1 MQNIV
6 TINDK
11 QYNLLYELGKG
22 ASGKVYKAQY
32 LNQFYA
38 IKRQEYFGEG
48 ELEFYE
54 QLVQQNFKKCKN
66 LIQIY
71 DFSKIGRFSYVV
83 MELGDYSLY
92 DALEQNKIDQKNIR
106 YIIKQIAQ
114 GIKEL
119 HEMGL
124 AHRDLKPENI
134 LVQTIFSEQQ
144 SQQVYKICDFG
155 VVKNA
160 SKLVTKSV
168 GTPYYL
174 APEVI
179 SNNQN
184 SYSKEC
190 DIWSF
195 GVLIYEILTKK
206 LLFQAKT
213 IENITDA
220 ILKATDNRIAM
231 LVDELNIQADYKEL
245 LKNMLKVNAQERYNI
260 DQVLETLKPQSRSTS
275 RQRQNNFV
283 QQFPP
288 VNNISIRGFP
298 QNRQI
303 QASTSPLQQLK
314 NQNTTSQI
322 PTIKNPEQKRGNQ
335 MYNAQQLKQV
345 QKNI

>member
-1 MQNIV
+1 MIQNV
-6 TINDK
+6 TINNK
-11 QYNLLYELGKG
+11 QYNLLFELGKG
-22 ASGKVYKAQY
+22 AAGKVYKAQY
-32 LNQFYA
+32 QNQFYA
-38 IKRQEYFGEG
+38 IKKQEYFGEG
-48 ELEFYE
+48 ELEFYG

-71 DFSKIGRFSYVV
+71 DFQQIGRFSYVV
-83 MELGDYSLY
+83 MELGDFSLY

-106 YIIKQIAQ
+106 YIIKQIAS

-134 LVQTIFSEQQ
+134 LIQTIFSEQQ

-155 VVKNA
+155 VVKNTQ
-160 SKLVTKSV
+160 KLVTKQV

-179 SNNQN
+179 SNNKN

-206 LLFQAKT
+206 LMFQGKT
-213 IENITDA
+213 INDITNAILNITDNG
-220 ILKATDNRIAM
+220 IEM
-231 LVDELNIQADYKEL
+231 LINQLYIEPDYREL
-245 LKNMLKVNAQERYNI
+245 LKNMLKVDAQKRYNI
-260 DQVLETLKPQSRSTS
+260 DQVLESLKPKSRSTS
-275 RQRQNNFV
+275 RQRQNHFV

-288 VNNISIRGFP
+288 PNSFSIRGNP
-298 QNRQI
+298 ETRNI
-303 QASTSPLQQLK
+303 QTSFSPLQNIQ

-322 PTIKNPEQKRGNQ
+322 PPIQNPQQKQFNQ
-335 MYNAQQLKQV
+335 KQNVQQLKQL
-345 QKNI
+345 NF